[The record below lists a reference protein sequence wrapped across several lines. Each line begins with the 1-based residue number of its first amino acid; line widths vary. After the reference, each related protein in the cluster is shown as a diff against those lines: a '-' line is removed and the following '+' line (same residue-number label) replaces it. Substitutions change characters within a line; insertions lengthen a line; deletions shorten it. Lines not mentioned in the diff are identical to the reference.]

1 MTDEVILAL
10 IGASVGLVTANI
22 TSWLNKRAFR
32 EEIAESDILK
42 AQLEDYKSIWEI
54 VTKVNFESIQLLSW
68 LGRQTAQMQKEGI
81 PNKQI
86 LSNLNKEF
94 NPKSID
100 ILKTVMSLNKY
111 YVGISAPLIEAL
123 KSYEDSIWVVLKQQK
138 FDKTKEILDKSEEVF
153 RSIREITA
161 RLVKREFKISDSV
174 GGIPKGGYLP
184 EYIKE
189 AFKWSAT

>member
-1 MTDEVILAL
+1 MTDEIILAL
-10 IGASVGLVTANI
+10 IGAGVGLVTAII

-54 VTKVNFESIQLLSW
+54 VTKVNFESTQLLSW
-68 LGRQTAQMQKEGI
+68 IAGQNAQMQKEGI
-81 PNKQI
+81 QENQI

-94 NPKSID
+94 APKSID

-111 YVGISAPLIEAL
+111 YISIPVPLIEAL
-123 KSYEDSIWVVLKQQK
+123 KSYENSIWTVLKQQK
-138 FDKTKEILDKSEEVF
+138 FGKSKEIPDKSEVIF
-153 RSIREITA
+153 QSIREITA
-161 RLVKREFKISDSV
+161 KLVKREFKISDSI
-174 GGIPKGGYLP
+174 GGVPEGGYLS

-189 AFKWSAT
+189 AFK